1 MSTLKMATRPR
12 HTRIGIA
19 IAAALGLL
27 SSGTL
32 MAQDASTTAPAPAQ
46 SATDDAAAKAK
57 PGEKPTEL
65 EAVLVTAGK
74 RIENIREVPS
84 SISVISED
92 EIENLHATQLSDFQ
106 ALVPGL
112 YVSTNGAPGKTQLS
126 LRGVAPLS
134 SGATVGTYLDE
145 TPLGSSG
152 IYQAANFFALD
163 LLPYDIAR
171 IEVLRGPQGTLYGA
185 GSMGGLVKYVT
196 VAPDLV
202 NKEFRVGGGLSD
214 VSNSGD
220 LGWNM
225 RFGANIPLVT
235 DSVAL
240 RLSYASN
247 DLPGYI
253 DNSVDGEE
261 DINGG
266 SQTSAR
272 AALLWQG
279 EAASLNL
286 VAMRQTIDSDN
297 NALVALDPETQDPL
311 YGDLTNS
318 VFVGE
323 KFNKDVDYFSA
334 TVNWDLGWADFV
346 SATAYS
352 ETSSLVRQ
360 DTTLLYGEFANL
372 VLGLDEV
379 GSSYFDIGLDMNKFS
394 QEFRLV
400 SKATGPF
407 EWMLGVF
414 YTDEDALQT
423 QTLKLNQLD
432 GTSLPPPYD
441 AYGTLAVLEIPSNY
455 KEMAFFANGSYR
467 FNDVFKLNGGVRYAE
482 NDQDFSQN
490 VTDGIL
496 LPIGETPNSSSE
508 GVFTWSLSPQF
519 QVSEDAMLYATVA
532 TGYQPGGPNVVVDG
546 LPSAVDSSTLTNY
559 EIGLKSQSADRRFLF
574 DLTGFY
580 IDWSDI
586 QVASVVNGIS
596 GLVNAGKASSK
607 GIELSTAYQVTDA
620 FSLGLNAAYTD
631 SKLDED
637 YPLISIPS
645 GPYLVEITS
654 GLEGDVL
661 PYVPDWSWTG
671 TANYDIQLDN
681 GWTAHFGGALRW
693 VGDRSNGTT
702 NVQEIL
708 DPSTTPPTVLV
719 STVTPPLDLESY
731 WALDLNAAF
740 EKENWSLRAYAKNVT
755 DERGYQSIGDITSA
769 VTGVTNKLNA
779 APIQPRTFGIEFDY
793 RF

>member
-1 MSTLKMATRPR
+1 MKTLKPTRLPR
-12 HTRIGIA
+12 RSPLVIA
-19 IAAALGLL
+19 VAGALVLLMSGTAAAQQ
-27 SSGTL
+27 
-32 MAQDASTTAPAPAQ
+32 ATTPPPADVQP
-46 SATDDAAAKAK
+46 DAAAD
-57 PGEKPTEL
+57 
-65 EAVLVTAGK
+65 EATTLDTVTVTANK
-74 RIENIREVPS
+74 RAENIREVAA
-84 SISVISED
+84 SISVINE
-92 EIENLHATQLSDFQ
+92 EKIENLHATQLSDFQ

-163 LLPYDIAR
+163 LLPYDIGR

-196 VAPDLV
+196 VKPDLSTTS
-202 NKEFRVGGGLSD
+202 FRVGGGLSNVAD
-214 VSNSGD
+214 SGD

-225 RFGANIPLVT
+225 RFGANLPLVT
-235 DSVAL
+235 DSVGL
-240 RLSYASN
+240 RVSYARN

-253 DNSVDGEE
+253 DNSVDGSE

-279 EAASLNL
+279 ESASLDL

-297 NALVALDPETQDPL
+297 NALVALDPTTQEPL
-311 YGDLTNS
+311 YGDLQNN
-318 VFVGE
+318 VFVDE
-323 KFNKDVDYFSA
+323 TFFKDVDYFSA
-334 TVNWDLGWADFV
+334 TVDWNLGWADFV

-352 ETSSLVRQ
+352 DSESVIRQ
-360 DTTLLYGEFANL
+360 DTTQIYGEFANMA
-372 VLGLDEV
+372 LGLPEQ
-379 GSSYFDIGLDMNKFS
+379 GSSYFDIGLDLTKFS

-407 EWMLGVF
+407 EWMVGGF
-414 YTDEDALQT
+414 YTKEDAKQT

-432 GTSLPPPYD
+432 GSPLPPGYE
-441 AYGTLAVLEIPSNY
+441 AYGTLVVLEIPSTY
-455 KEMAFFANGSYR
+455 KETAVFANGAWT
-467 FNDVFKLNGGVRYAE
+467 FNDVFKLNAGIRYAQ

-490 VTDGIL
+490 VTEGVL
-496 LPIGETPNSSSE
+496 LPPGESPGSSSE

-519 QVSEDAMLYATVA
+519 QLSEDAMLYARVA
-532 TGYQPGGPNVVVDG
+532 TGYQPGGPNIVVAG
-546 LPSAVDSSTLTNY
+546 LPSAVGSSTLTNY
-559 EIGLKSQSADRRFLF
+559 EIGLKSQFADRRVLF
-574 DLTGFY
+574 DVTGFY

-607 GIELSTAYQVTDA
+607 GIELSTGFLVTDA

-631 SKLDED
+631 SRLDED
-637 YPLISIPS
+637 YPLISIPGGA
-645 GPYLVEITS
+645 GPGTLLEITS
-654 GLEGDVL
+654 GLAGDVL
-661 PYVPDWSWTG
+661 PYVPKWSWTATG
-671 TANYDIQLDN
+671 DYDFQLDK
-681 GWTAHFGGALRW
+681 GWAAHFGAALHW

-702 NVQEIL
+702 TVQQVF
-708 DPSTTPPTVLV
+708 DDTTVPPTLAL
-719 STVTPPLDLESY
+719 TAVTPPLDLDSY
-731 WALDLNAAF
+731 WSLDLNASLSN
-740 EKENWSLRAYAKNVT
+740 ENWTLRAYAKNLT

-769 VTGVTNKLNA
+769 VTGATAKLNA
-779 APIQPRTFGIEFDY
+779 SPIQPRTLGIEVDY